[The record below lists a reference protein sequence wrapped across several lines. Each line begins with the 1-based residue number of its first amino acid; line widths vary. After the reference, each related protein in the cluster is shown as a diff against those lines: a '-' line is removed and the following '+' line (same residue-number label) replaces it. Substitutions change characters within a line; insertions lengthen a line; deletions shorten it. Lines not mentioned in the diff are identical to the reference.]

1 MYGIVNKAIQGLVT
15 ENFGQENW
23 DAILKKS
30 GVDIELFAGNE
41 IYDDKI
47 TFDLAIAASEV
58 LSLPLKDVL
67 IAFGKYWV
75 LTTAKKHYGSLM
87 DTGGNNLKDFFF
99 NLPNFHSRVMLL
111 YPNIQPPEFDVEEI
125 PGNSNSIKVKYFSV
139 REGLTDF
146 VYGLMLGLGEAFET
160 EVEVEFV
167 QGRVDGLP
175 HDEFTVSW

>member
-1 MYGIVNKAIQGLVT
+1 MYGIVNKAIEGLVT
-15 ENFGQENW
+15 TNFGEEKW
-23 DAILKKS
+23 EKILEES
-30 GVDIELFAGNE
+30 GVDHDVFSTNE

-58 LSLPLKDVL
+58 LGISVSDVL

-87 DTGGNNLKDFFF
+87 ETGGETLKEFFV

-111 YPNIQPPEFDVEEI
+111 YPNIQPPEFDVEYIGE
-125 PGNSNSIKVKYFSV
+125 SEMKLKYFSQ

-146 VYGLMLGLGEAFET
+146 VHGLILGLGEAFDI
-160 EVEVEFV
+160 EVETHLI
-167 QGRVDGLP
+167 QGRKDGLP
-175 HDEFTVSW
+175 YDEFSVKW

>member
-15 ENFGQENW
+15 ENFGEEKW
-23 DAILKKS
+23 EAILKKS

-58 LSLPLKDVL
+58 LELPLSDVL
-67 IAFGKYWV
+67 VAFGKYWV

-87 DTGGNNLKDFFF
+87 DTGGNNLKDFFV

-111 YPNIQPPEFDVEEI
+111 YPNIQPPEFDIEVLEEKKL
-125 PGNSNSIKVKYFSV
+125 KVKYFSV

-146 VYGLMLGLGEAFET
+146 VHGLLLGLGEAFDT
-160 EVEVEFV
+160 EVEVEFLT
-167 QGRVDGLP
+167 GRVDGLR
-175 HDEFTVSW
+175 HDEFTVAW